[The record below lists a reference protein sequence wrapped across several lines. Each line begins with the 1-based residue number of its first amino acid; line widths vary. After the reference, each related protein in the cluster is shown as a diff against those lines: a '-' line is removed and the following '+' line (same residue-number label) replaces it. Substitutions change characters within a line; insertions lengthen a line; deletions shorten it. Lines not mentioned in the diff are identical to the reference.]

1 MKPVNR
7 IHLKANNTKDMLI
20 DLLENAENI
29 IKENAND
36 HSTKIGQLDNKIAQA
51 NERVTAYENEV
62 VRLKADRVKRQSA
75 VDLGLYHL
83 EAYRVVLADVHDNIK
98 VNPEAHGS

>member
-1 MKPVNR
+1 MKPVNKA
-7 IHLKANNTKDMLI
+7 HLKANNTKDMLI

-29 IKENAND
+29 IKENANV
-36 HSTKIGQLDNKIAQA
+36 HSTKIGQLYNKIAQA

-75 VDLGLYHL
+75 VDQGLYKL
-83 EAYRVVLADVHDNIK
+83 EAYRIILADVHDNIK
-98 VNPEAHGS
+98 INPEVHGS

>member
-1 MKPVNR
+1 MKPVNKA
-7 IHLKANNTKDMLI
+7 HLKANNTKDQLI

-29 IKENAND
+29 IA
-36 HSTKIGQLDNKIAQA
+36 DNHLASSNTIAELRVEIAQA

-75 VDLGLYHL
+75 VDQGLYKL
-83 EAYRVVLADVHDNIK
+83 EAYRIILADVHDNIK
-98 VNPEAHGS
+98 INPEVHGS

>member
-1 MKPVNR
+1 MKPVNKA
-7 IHLKANNTKDMLI
+7 HLKANNTKDMLI

-36 HSTKIGQLDNKIAQA
+36 HSTKFGQLDNKIAQA

-75 VDLGLYHL
+75 VDQGLYKL
-83 EAYRVVLADVHDNIK
+83 EAYRIILADVHDNIK
-98 VNPEAHGS
+98 INPEVHGS